1 MRRQFNVGVV
11 IGMLGLAL
19 VVGCAKRP
27 VDFRG
32 VRVTDPTTIT
42 IANILEP
49 FEQTLTALN
58 VEANTLFVSG
68 LITREQ
74 AKWWAGLSEKAVIAD
89 EALAQA
95 LRIAAVSPTIE
106 NSTNV
111 ANALNAFN
119 IAFNALLEYHKG
131 MIADTTERAS

>member
-1 MRRQFNVGVV
+1 MRLVKSSA
-11 IGMLGLAL
+11 IAAL
-19 VVGCAKRP
+19 VLLGVMACAKRP
-27 VDFRG
+27 VDFNG
-32 VRVTDPTTIT
+32 VRITDPTTVT

-49 FEQTLTALN
+49 FERTLTALN

-74 AKWWAGLSEKAVIAD
+74 AKWWAGLSEQAVIAD
-89 EALAQA
+89 EALAAA
-95 LRIAAVSPTIE
+95 LRIAAVAPTVE

-111 ANALNAFN
+111 ASALNAFN

-131 MIADTTERAS
+131 MIADTKERDA

>member
-1 MRRQFNVGVV
+1 MRLVKSSA
-11 IGMLGLAL
+11 IAAL
-19 VVGCAKRP
+19 VLLGVMACAKRP
-27 VDFRG
+27 VDFNG
-32 VRVTDPTTIT
+32 VRITDPTTVT

-49 FEQTLTALN
+49 FERTLTALN

-74 AKWWAGLSEKAVIAD
+74 AKWWAGLSEQAVKAD

-95 LRIAAVSPTIE
+95 LRISAMFPSVE
-106 NSTNV
+106 NSTSV
-111 ANALNAFN
+111 ATALSAFN

-131 MIADTTERAS
+131 MIANTTKKES